1 MRKFLGECYYM
12 NCEEKNMKLKY
23 TIMGSDTHLS
33 RKKNRMQELKKVRIQ
48 KKINNSRE
56 YLIVAN
62 RISGQKRIESR
73 EKINKL
79 LAEKNKRV
87 TTLKEEHENGEQSY
101 KYNN

>member
-1 MRKFLGECYYM
+1 M

-101 KYNN
+101 KYNNWQ

>member
-1 MRKFLGECYYM
+1 M
-12 NCEEKNMKLKY
+12 NCEEKNMKLRY
-23 TIMGSDTHLS
+23 TIMESDTHLS

-79 LAEKNKRV
+79 LAEKSKRV
-87 TTLKEEHENGEQSY
+87 TTLKEEHENGE
-101 KYNN
+101 

>member
-1 MRKFLGECYYM
+1 MLLYELRGK
-12 NCEEKNMKLKY
+12 KY
-23 TIMGSDTHLS
+23 EIKVYDHEIRYTSFK
-33 RKKNRMQELKKVRIQ
+33 KKNRMQELKKVRIQ

-79 LAEKNKRV
+79 LAEK
-87 TTLKEEHENGEQSY
+87 TNGEQR
-101 KYNN
+101 

>member
-1 MRKFLGECYYM
+1 MPNLSYISFKSSLS
-12 NCEEKNMKLKY
+12 NC
-23 TIMGSDTHLS
+23 TVTSS
-33 RKKNRMQELKKVRIQ
+33 SSKKVRIQ

>member
-1 MRKFLGECYYM
+1 M

-33 RKKNRMQELKKVRIQ
+33 RKKNRMQELKKVRIK

>member
-1 MRKFLGECYYM
+1 MRKFLWECYYM
-12 NCEEKNMKLKY
+12 NCEEKNMKLRY
-23 TIMGSDTHLS
+23 TIMESDTHLS

-79 LAEKNKRV
+79 LAEKSKRV
-87 TTLKEEHENGEQSY
+87 TTLKEEHENGE
-101 KYNN
+101 